1 MSLSRVAHDPS
12 VRDYADTSPA
22 LLGRKNERSATSAEI
37 TPP

>member
-1 MSLSRVAHDPS
+1 MSLSRFAQAPS
-12 VRDYADTSPA
+12 VRDYAATSPA